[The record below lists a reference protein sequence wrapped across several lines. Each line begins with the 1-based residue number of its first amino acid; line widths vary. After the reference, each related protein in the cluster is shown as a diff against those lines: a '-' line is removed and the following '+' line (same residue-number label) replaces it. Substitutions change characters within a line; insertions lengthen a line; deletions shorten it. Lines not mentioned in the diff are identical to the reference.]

1 MYIQIIKFNMTTKEQ
16 SIELAIKD
24 IERLR
29 TIYTRNY
36 RRIDKDLMENTH
48 FSIKNVLNGVLVELL
63 YTEVYKN
70 AKMQVVD
77 FNETIKNM
85 SKVFLIKKVDTF
97 QLFGKA
103 ISILMF
109 SLKELQKENILKKF

>member
-1 MYIQIIKFNMTTKEQ
+1 MTTKEQ